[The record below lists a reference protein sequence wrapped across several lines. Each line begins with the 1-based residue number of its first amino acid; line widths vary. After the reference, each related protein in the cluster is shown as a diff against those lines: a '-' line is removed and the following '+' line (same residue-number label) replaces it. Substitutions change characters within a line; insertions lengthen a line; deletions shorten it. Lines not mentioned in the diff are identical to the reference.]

1 MLEFQSGSSNA
12 VNPKSAVRESLDH
25 AFGEGGGSECNL
37 LMIYA
42 TVGHNFSQLI
52 SAAREA
58 CPDASIVG
66 ASGSGVIASE
76 GVSET
81 MRSMAVMAITG
92 DEIAVASSG
101 GLNGRTSEAVATSVA
116 KDLKAQ
122 SDDISMIYIVT
133 AGLDVAGDKV
143 IAGIEAVFGPDIT
156 VFGLTAADNGKAKR
170 SFQFHDENVM
180 EDGIVLVGFSDPSLE
195 LVTGVHHGSVPV
207 DSMTFEVTK
216 SDANQV
222 LELDGQPAWPAL
234 MSKLG
239 LPADTSPADALP
251 IAGLGEDLN
260 EAERAAYDNPQILRV
275 PMKVSDDN
283 QSFYLP
289 TSVDV
294 GTKFVL
300 MQRDEKYIFEGLDR
314 LMERLD
320 KELAGRKPIA
330 VFHADCMA
338 RGRLMFN
345 RVLKDEIIAK
355 MQHPLCG
362 DEIVPWLGIYGF
374 SEYAQL
380 AGKNRFHSYTT
391 SLFPIVRNSAA

>member
-12 VNPKSAVRESLDH
+12 VNPKSAVRESLDR
-25 AFGEGGGSECNL
+25 AFGEGGGNQCDL
-37 LMIYA
+37 LMVYA
-42 TVGHNFSQLI
+42 TVGHNFPQLI
-52 SAAREA
+52 AAAREA

-92 DEIAVASSG
+92 EEISVASGS
-101 GLNGRTSEAVATSVA
+101 GLNGRTSEAVAMSTA
-116 KDLKAQ
+116 QDLKAQ
-122 SDDISMIYIVT
+122 SDDISMIYILT
-133 AGLDVAGDKV
+133 AGLDLAGDKV
-143 IAGIEAVFGPDIT
+143 IAGIEAVFGPEIT

-170 SFQFHDENVM
+170 TFQFHDDEVM
-180 EDGIVLVGFSDPSLE
+180 EDGLILVGFSDPSLE
-195 LVTGVHHGSVPV
+195 LVTGVHHGSVPL

-239 LPADTSPADALP
+239 LPAETPAADALP

-260 EAERAAYDNPQILRV
+260 GDESDAYDNPQILRV
-275 PMKVSDDN
+275 PIKVSEDN

-294 GTKFVL
+294 GTKYVL
-300 MQRDEKYIFEGLDR
+300 MQRDEKYIFDGLDR
-314 LMERLD
+314 LMDRLGT
-320 KELAGRKPIA
+320 ELAGRKPIA

-355 MQHPLCG
+355 MQYPLCG
-362 DEIVPWLGIYGF
+362 EEVVPWLGIYGF
-374 SEYAQL
+374 SEYARL

-391 SLFPIVRNSAA
+391 SLFPIVRKTAT